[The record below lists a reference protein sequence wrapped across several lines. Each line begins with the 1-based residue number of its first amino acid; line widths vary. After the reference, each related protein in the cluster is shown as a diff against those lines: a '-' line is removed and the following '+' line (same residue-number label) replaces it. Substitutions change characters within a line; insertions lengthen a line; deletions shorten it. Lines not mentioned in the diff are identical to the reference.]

1 MVQGVA
7 PGEVTR
13 LLLDWQRRSRDRA
26 HAHCGALETSMKR
39 RSFLSGMAAL
49 GLALTLNFAAQ
60 AQDAAAYYK
69 GKTVHF
75 IVGLGVGGGFDAYAR
90 MIAPYLG
97 AELGANVV
105 VDNVP
110 GAGGLLA
117 LNQTFTAPPDGLRLL
132 IVNGTPAALGQLLEQ
147 DNIRYD
153 LAKFDHLGVISA
165 YPWIWLA
172 SKQSGI
178 KNIADALQPGRKI
191 RWGGTGPSDG
201 PADGAALTCEALKL
215 SCQTILGYRSS
226 SEISLAME
234 RGEVDGLYVS
244 DSSAANYAQ
253 AGQAVPVASM
263 ARIRSSLLPNVPTV
277 YEQAK
282 LTPDQEWW
290 FDFRSDLNDL
300 GRILVTA
307 PGTPPERLAFFREAV
322 RRALT
327 NPALMAE
334 GEKTQ
339 RFVAYQAPDKAV
351 EITRKVLKAAT
362 PEQKKRIREVIFG
375 N

>member
-1 MVQGVA
+1 M
-7 PGEVTR
+7 T
-13 LLLDWQRRSRDRA
+13 
-26 HAHCGALETSMKR
+26 R
-39 RSFLSGMAAL
+39 RSFLSGVAALGAL
-49 GLALTLNFAAQ
+49 GLAFTMNCGAQ

-105 VDNVP
+105 VDNIP

-132 IVNGTPAALGQLLEQ
+132 IVNGTPAALGQLLDQ

-153 LAKFDHLGVISA
+153 LAKLDHLGVISA

-172 SKQSGI
+172 SKQSGV
-178 KNIADALQPGRKI
+178 NSVADALQPGRKI

-201 PADGAALTCEALKL
+201 PADGAALTCEGLKL

-234 RGEVDGLYVS
+234 RGEIDGLYVS
-244 DSSAANYAQ
+244 DSSAANYAK
-253 AGQAVPVASM
+253 AGQATPVASM
-263 ARIRSSLLPNVPTV
+263 ARVRSSLLPNVPTV
-277 YEQAK
+277 YEQVK
-282 LTPDQEWW
+282 LTPAQEWW

-307 PGTPPERLAFFREAV
+307 PGTPPDRLAFFRDAV

-339 RFVAYQAPDKAV
+339 RFVAYQPPEKAL
-351 EITRKVLKAAT
+351 EITRKVLNVAT
-362 PEQKKRIREVIFG
+362 PEQKKRIREVVFG

>member
-1 MVQGVA
+1 M
-7 PGEVTR
+7 TR
-13 LLLDWQRRSRDRA
+13 
-26 HAHCGALETSMKR
+26 KF
-39 RSFLSGMAAL
+39 FLSGLVAL
-49 GLALTLNFAAQ
+49 GLTLSMSVSAR
-60 AQDAAAYYK
+60 AQDAAAFYK

-90 MIAPYLG
+90 MIAPYL
-97 AELGANVV
+97 AQELGANVV
-105 VDNVP
+105 VDNLP

-117 LNQTFTAPPDGLRLL
+117 LNQIYTGQADGLRLL
-132 IVNGTPAALGQLLEQ
+132 IVNGTPAGLGQLIEQ

-178 KNIADALQPGRKI
+178 KSVADALQAGRKI

-201 PADGAALTCEALKL
+201 PADGAAITCEALKL
-215 SCQTILGYRSS
+215 DCQTILGYRSS
-226 SEISLAME
+226 GEIALAME
-234 RGEVDGLYVS
+234 RGELDGLYVS

-253 AGQAVPVASM
+253 AGQVNPVASM
-263 ARIRSSLLPNVPTV
+263 ARVRSALLPNVPTV

-290 FDFRSDLNDL
+290 FDFRANLNDL
-300 GRILVTA
+300 GRILVTS
-307 PGTPPERLAFFREAV
+307 PGTPPERLAFMREAV

-327 NPALMAE
+327 NPALIAE
-334 GEKTQ
+334 GEKGQ
-339 RFVAYQAPDKAV
+339 RFVAYQAPEKAV
-351 EITRKVLKAAT
+351 EITRKVLTAVT
-362 PEQKKRIREVIFG
+362 PDQKKRIREAVFG
-375 N
+375 R